1 MQRVNRVLMLVAV
14 LLCGAL
20 LAACSADE
28 RDQIA
33 QTLERA
39 AKATEGLGQHIT
51 STGSVS
57 VDGQRMR
64 LSSRAAI
71 AADGRHARISSRMGA
86 LTFEQYLDGNAILMS
101 VDSLPAGGPWP
112 ADTRWLR
119 FDLDTLGR
127 GAGVDSTLRD
137 LQTLDPAKAAAMLSK
152 VAEDVTSRR
161 GKVRGVA
168 VTRYSARVPLDKLMR
183 SLFPAAASGESLEP
197 LEGAALTVEVAI
209 DDDDRIR
216 GFATGGVMGPMTM
229 EMRGEVTAFER
240 GLKIAIPSRG
250 VHDISD
256 AIAGLAGAL
265 TPPRGP

>member
-20 LAACSADE
+20 LTACSADE